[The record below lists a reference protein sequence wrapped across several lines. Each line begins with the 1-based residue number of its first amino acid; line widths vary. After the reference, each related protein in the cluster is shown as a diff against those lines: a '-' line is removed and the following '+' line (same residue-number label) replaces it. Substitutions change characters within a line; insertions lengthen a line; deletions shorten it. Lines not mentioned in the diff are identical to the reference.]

1 MEGEDQALFHAYPC
15 AYYVQSPSTLS
26 RANSADCQNNLSTC
40 HSPLRSETFMNNPTN
55 TSQEVNRFSYLSR
68 YSSSSRGSNNSFL
81 HEKKI
86 VLYDAQSQGTG
97 TENGENGENRRR
109 MSVGME
115 VDGGGEEG
123 GGGDDEEEEYYYGRS
138 SFSSK
143 SGGGGWWRYFSF
155 RTSSSCLW
163 ICLQISWRLMVSL
176 GAALLVFCIATK
188 PPPPMMS
195 IKMTGI
201 RQFGLG
207 EGVDASGVT
216 TKILTCNCSMALMVD
231 NKSKLFGLHIH
242 PPLVEISFDHHPFA
256 TSHGQELYAPSH
268 GSSKFQLYVGT
279 RNKPMYGAG
288 RAMQDMLE
296 TGEGLPLAIRV
307 SLKSSFRVVWSLI
320 VPKFH
325 HQAECLLFLNR
336 AYDKRHG
343 TQVYNSTCTVTS

>member
-1 MEGEDQALFHAYPC
+1 MVIFIWIRPNGTVPQKVGDTPPWYMAHKPSNGSQANLPSLNTLIPKKQTSLFPSLKPPSKALSHVKRKSTLHHCLYTDPMEGEDQALFHAYPC

-195 IKMTGI
+195 IK
-201 RQFGLG
+201 
-207 EGVDASGVT
+207 V
-216 TKILTCNCSMALMVD
+216 
-231 NKSKLFGLHIH
+231 HI
-242 PPLVEISFDHHPFA
+242 
-256 TSHGQELYAPSH
+256 
-268 GSSKFQLYVGT
+268 SS
-279 RNKPMYGAG
+279 
-288 RAMQDMLE
+288 
-296 TGEGLPLAIRV
+296 
-307 SLKSSFRVVWSLI
+307 SSFLFFFFSWCI
-320 VPKFH
+320 
-325 HQAECLLFLNR
+325 LLLGYIWNI
-336 AYDKRHG
+336 
-343 TQVYNSTCTVTS
+343 N